1 MNLLRGLFGVCDINS
16 SSDKAPNLLFRLHLE
31 SNLLRQFIE
40 KDNRLLRFFV
50 PLPYVVTD
58 TKPLEPYGDAQA
70 TLDVALPD
78 ISPLNPFVCL
88 WPKQVYNPQ
97 QNFPIKVP
105 FSAKY
110 FSIRVAAAKVQWNV
124 VTYIHLH
131 HPRVQRNYGWE
142 PLSNKLKVFRVLHYA
157 IIKKRR

>member
-1 MNLLRGLFGVCDINS
+1 MIISLFSMNLLRGLFGVCDINS
-16 SSDKAPNLLFRLHLE
+16 SSERAPNLLFRLHLE

-58 TKPLEPYGDAQA
+58 TKPLEPYADAQA

-78 ISPLNPFVCL
+78 ISPMNPFVCL

-105 FSAKY
+105 FSTKY
-110 FSIRVAAAKVQWNV
+110 FSIRVTAAKAQ
-124 VTYIHLH
+124 
-131 HPRVQRNYGWE
+131 
-142 PLSNKLKVFRVLHYA
+142 
-157 IIKKRR
+157 